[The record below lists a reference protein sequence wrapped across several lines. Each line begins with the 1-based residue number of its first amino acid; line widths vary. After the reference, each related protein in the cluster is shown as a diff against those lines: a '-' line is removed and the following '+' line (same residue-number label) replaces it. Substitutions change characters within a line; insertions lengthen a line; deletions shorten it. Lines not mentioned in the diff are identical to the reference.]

1 MARHGTAL
9 RCATRYYSTVAKIV
23 LLYCHFIFNIHV
35 CYTLRILLFCVKYV
49 FGYHIKDS
57 LVLKELLI
65 EKMAKN
71 LSKMG
76 GTRVVLQMI
85 FC

>member
-1 MARHGTAL
+1 M
-9 RCATRYYSTVAKIV
+9 RYTVRRRVENSSFV
-23 LLYCHFIFNIHV
+23 LSFYFQHSCLLHTKNSI
-35 CYTLRILLFCVKYV
+35 ILFLKYV